1 MLEGKAGK
9 NVQLSIYNPQN
20 GKRFPVTIKP
30 ISTGEQN
37 ELLYKRWVK
46 KMKRW
51 SKLFPEDELHTY
63 T

>member
-1 MLEGKAGK
+1 MLEGKVGK
-9 NVQLSIYNPQN
+9 NIQLSIYNPKN

-30 ISTGEQN
+30 ISAGAQN

-46 KMKRW
+46 ETKRW
-51 SKLFPEDELHTY
+51 LKLFPEDGLPTC